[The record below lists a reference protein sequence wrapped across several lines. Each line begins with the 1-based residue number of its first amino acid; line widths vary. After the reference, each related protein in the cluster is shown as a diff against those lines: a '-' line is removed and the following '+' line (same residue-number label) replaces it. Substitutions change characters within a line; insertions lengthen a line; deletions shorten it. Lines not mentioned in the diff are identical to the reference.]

1 MLRIALIDDHEIFR
15 VGLRALLGSARDVE
29 IVAEASDAASAIKI
43 IRDHQPNLV
52 ILDYSMPGL
61 TGLEVMQTI
70 RERYSGVRVILLTA
84 SRSEAVVSEA
94 LAKGVQAVVMKQDAS
109 DELLQ
114 AIRHIDK
121 QDAYLSKSV
130 AALSERHDNL
140 ASLTQREKQ
149 VLRMVAQGY
158 RNREIAESLHI
169 SLKTVDTHR
178 TNLMRKLNLHSLVE
192 LVDLANKTGFV
203 DSTI

>member
-15 VGLRALLGSARDVE
+15 VGLRSLLESARDIE
-29 IVAEASDAASAIKI
+29 IVAEASDAASAIRI
-43 IRDHQPNLV
+43 IRDHKPDLV

-70 RERYSGVRVILLTA
+70 KERYNSVRVILLTA
-84 SRSEAVVSEA
+84 SKSEAVVSEA
-94 LAKGVQAVVMKQDAS
+94 LAKGVQAIVMKQDAS
-109 DELLQ
+109 EELLQ
-114 AIRHIDK
+114 AIRHSGS
-121 QDAYLSKSV
+121 QDAYLSRGV
-130 AALSERHDNL
+130 AALAERHDNL
-140 ASLTQREKQ
+140 ANLTQREKQ

-178 TNLMRKLNLHSLVE
+178 TNLMRKLDLHSLVE

-203 DSTI
+203 DSSI

>member
-70 RERYSGVRVILLTA
+70 KERYSGVRVILLTA

-130 AALSERHDNL
+130 AALAERHDNL